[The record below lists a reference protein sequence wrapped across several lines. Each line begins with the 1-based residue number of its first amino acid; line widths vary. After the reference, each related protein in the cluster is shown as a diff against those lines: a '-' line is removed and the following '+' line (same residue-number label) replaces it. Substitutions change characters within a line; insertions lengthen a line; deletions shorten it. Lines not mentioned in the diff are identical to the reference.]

1 MRNYFTFN
9 NEDSCDYGLWIS
21 GSGTYDAPK
30 RDVSKY
36 SVPGRNG
43 DLLID
48 NHRFNNIPLSY
59 PAFISKDFY
68 YKFDDFK
75 AFMLSQSGYLRLED
89 TYHPNEYRMAQ
100 FVGPM
105 NPDVKVLNVAG
116 EFEIEFDCK
125 PQRWLKVGEKA
136 IEITSSTTINNP
148 TLYTAKPL
156 VRVYGTGTLVI
167 GSETIEINDVD
178 SYVDIDCE
186 IMDAYKDST
195 NCNSDIELTS
205 GGFFELEPGL
215 NTITMDNSITSIE
228 LTPRWWTI

>member
-167 GSETIEINDVD
+167 GSETIEINDVN

>member
-1 MRNYFTFN
+1 MRNYFTY
-9 NEDSCDYGLWIS
+9 NEKDSCDYGLWIS

-48 NHRFNNIPLSY
+48 NHRFNNIPISY

-215 NTITMDNSITSIE
+215 NTITMDNSITRIE